1 VQQFLTQV
9 PYASLKAQR
18 KHSLVIYVS
27 HRWLL
32 PKATNPHP
40 DRPTADKHAL
50 ICEGARRLVASLPNR
65 GSISHGSSSS
75 NLGASSASTA
85 AAATAAAT
93 AANTAANAGGSG
105 GAGGEPAAL
114 LRQGVQAYLWIDYTC
129 IDQVHS
135 TALRNQLL

>member
-1 VQQFLTQV
+1 V

-50 ICEGARRLVASLPNR
+50 ICEGARRLVASLPHR
-65 GSISHGSSSS
+65 GSISGSSSS
-75 NLGASSASTA
+75 NLGGASSASS

-93 AANTAANAGGSG
+93 AANTAANAGSG
-105 GAGGEPAAL
+105 AAAGEPAPL

-129 IDQVHS
+129 IDQVYS
-135 TALRNQLL
+135 TALRKLLL